1 MGTSIWPNDIYNTP
15 TPTLDKKS
23 LGSVRCFLACP
34 FEPRDRWDDLLSL
47 VTDVCNLVGQ
57 SIGINLECFRADS
70 IISSG
75 VIHPE
80 IWEALRSSDLIIFD
94 VSGQNGNVLLELG
107 VASAWRKKE
116 HVIILRDKNDDKPR
130 LFDINPARHIEYEIS
145 YSGLKKLSEDL
156 HKVMAD
162 VLASVP
168 FEIRIPS
175 TISLPFKAD
184 LTDGKDA
191 PELYTEDFT
200 HRSLKDG
207 FLEFGAPYIY
217 RYSWMSLGDLR
228 IPNVHVKADLKL
240 TMNHPHLQPF
250 MGIMLRGQNYF
261 ANYGHLV
268 FVHSDGEVY
277 LTVREDDTGKYHDE
291 LVGEISNFDIN
302 QFTPFDLRID
312 TMELK
317 ASVGKFSFQR
327 SLNQLP
333 YVFTT
338 GRIIFIAGYCRIGIR
353 NVEIEIIQPLNG

>member
-1 MGTSIWPNDIYNTP
+1 MGTSVWPNDIYNTP

-34 FEPRDRWDDLLSL
+34 FEPKERWDDLLSQ
-47 VTDVCNLVGQ
+47 VTDVCAVVGQ
-57 SIGINLECFRADS
+57 SIGINVECFRADS

-80 IWEALRSSDLIIFD
+80 IWEALRSSDIIVVD

-116 HVIILRDKNDDKPR
+116 HVIILRDKNDDKTR

-156 HKVMAD
+156 HKVMTD
-162 VLASVP
+162 VLGSVP

-175 TISLPFKAD
+175 EISLPFRAS
-184 LTDGKDA
+184 LNDGKDA

-200 HRSLKDG
+200 HRCMKYG

-228 IPNVHVKADLKL
+228 ISDVHVKADLKV
-240 TMNHPHLQPF
+240 TMVHPTVSPF
-250 MGIMLRGQNYF
+250 IGIMIRGQNYF

-268 FVHSDGEVY
+268 FVRDDGKVY
-277 LTVREDDTGKYHDE
+277 LTIREDDTGKYHDE
-291 LVGEISNFDIN
+291 LVGEISDFDIN
-302 QFTPFDLRID
+302 EFTRFDLFID
-312 TMELK
+312 SKHLK
-317 ASVGKFSFQR
+317 AHVGEFSFVK
-327 SLNQLP
+327 LLCDLP
-333 YVFTT
+333 HVFTA
-338 GRIIFIAGYCRIGIR
+338 GRIIFIAGYCRIGIK
-353 NVEIEIIQPLNG
+353 NIGIEKV